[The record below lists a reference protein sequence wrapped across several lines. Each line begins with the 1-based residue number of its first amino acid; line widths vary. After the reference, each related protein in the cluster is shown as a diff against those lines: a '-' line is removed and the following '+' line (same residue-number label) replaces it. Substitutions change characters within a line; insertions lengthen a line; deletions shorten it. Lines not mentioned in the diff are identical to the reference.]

1 MIKEVDCKDEQNTS
15 LQRMIETQFSLVEQ
29 KRISKLLIN
38 GVRFHNNSNFSDP
51 DWVRYICDHKLDL
64 VPGTPPTHRQ
74 HELLFSKLHYT
85 RYLLEKIRHK
95 ILKPNNKIH
104 YKWIKALLDIDRKQT
119 SIRDIITTSNMG
131 LVLSMAQ
138 KCRYKNLEYG
148 ELVSEGAMAL
158 LRVTEC
164 YDYRLGFHFST
175 YACRAIGKS
184 FVRLAKKQFRNN
196 RILYI
201 DYDPALEKDDTC
213 QQIREQRIFETIR
226 QVRHYILGNNG
237 NLSDIEREVLKMRF
251 SVGDFHGNQMTLK
264 DIGLILGLSKE
275 RIRQIQNQAV
285 DKLSMIVK

>member
-1 MIKEVDCKDEQNTS
+1 MIKEVDYKEELSAS
-15 LQRMIETQFSLVEQ
+15 LKNLVRTKFSLVEQ
-29 KRISKLLIN
+29 KRILKLLKN
-38 GVRFHNNSNFSDP
+38 GVRFQDSTKFSDP
-51 DWVRYICDHKLDL
+51 EWVHYIKNKEIELD
-64 VPGTPPTHRQ
+64 PGTPPTHPQ

-85 RYLLEKIRHK
+85 RFILEKIRQK
-95 ILKPNNKIH
+95 ILSATHIRIE
-104 YKWIKALLDIDRKQT
+104 WIKAMLIIDRRQAT
-119 SIRDIITTSNMG
+119 IRDLVTTSNMG

-164 YDYRLGFHFST
+164 YDYRLGYHFST

-184 FVRLAKKQFRNN
+184 FVRLAKKQFKNN
-196 RILYI
+196 RVMYI

-213 QQIREQRIFETIR
+213 QQIREQRILDTIR
-226 QVRHYILGNNG
+226 QVRHYVLGNQG
-237 NLSDIEREVLKMRF
+237 NLSEIERQVLKMRF

-264 DIGLILGLSKE
+264 DIGSVLGLSKE

-285 DKLSMIVK
+285 DKLSLIVK

>member
-1 MIKEVDCKDEQNTS
+1 MIKEVDCKDELSTS
-15 LQRMIETQFSLVEQ
+15 LQHLVEYYFSPVEQ
-29 KRISKLLIN
+29 KRIARLLKN
-38 GVRFHNNSNFSDP
+38 GVRFQSDSKFLDR
-51 DWVRYICDHKLDL
+51 DWARYITSQKVVIEL
-64 VPGTPPTHRQ
+64 GTPPTHHQ
-74 HELLFSKLHYT
+74 HEILFSKLHYM
-85 RYLLEKIRHK
+85 RSILEKMRQK
-95 ILKPNNKIH
+95 ILTSHIFH
-104 YKWIKALLDIDRKQT
+104 RGWVRAMLEIDRRQT
-119 SIRDIITTSNMG
+119 TIRDNITTSNMG

-164 YDYRLGFHFST
+164 YDYRLGYHFST

-196 RILYI
+196 RIMYI

-213 QQIREQRIFETIR
+213 QQIREQRIRETIK
-226 QVRHYILGNNG
+226 QVRHYILENNG
-237 NLSDIEREVLKMRF
+237 NLSEIERQVLKMRF

-264 DIGLILGLSKE
+264 DIGSVLGLSKE